1 MNPIA
6 QSGIALEPIKPAA
19 SNGWHGIALCIAALA
34 LLPLLLPY
42 TALATNVLVYGLF
55 ALGYNLVFGRL
66 GLLSFGHAT
75 FFGAGAYAAGIIL
88 THQAPAGAGWLAPA
102 LLCAVAISTLL
113 ALAMSF
119 VAARLRGIY
128 LAMVTLAL
136 GQCAYFAALQA
147 VDWTGGENGL
157 SGVHVEPFALLGL
170 RIDLTTPFTKYYAY
184 FCVVAVV
191 LIVMWRVLESPFG
204 LAVEAVRENE
214 ARAKACGYNANAIKM
229 TAFAISGAVCGIA
242 GAFKGLHLGLVPL
255 ETLSLHTA
263 GLVVLTSLL
272 GGMRTFF
279 GPFIG
284 ALAILVIEDVLA
296 VRTEHWQFFTGAIFV
311 ACVLFFPQ
319 GITGTLS
326 AKWRGKQ

>member
-1 MNPIA
+1 MTPLA
-6 QSGIALEPIKPAA
+6 QTSFALEPAGRTTGKP
-19 SNGWHGIALCIAALA
+19 WHGIALCVTALA

-42 TALATNVLVYGLF
+42 TALATNVLIYGLF

-75 FFGAGAYAAGIIL
+75 FFGAGAYATGIVV
-88 THQAPAGAGWLAPA
+88 TRHAPAGVEWLALA
-102 LLCAVAISTLL
+102 LLCSVAASTLA

-119 VAARLRGIY
+119 IATRLRGIY

-147 VDWTGGENGL
+147 SDWTGGENGL
-157 SGVHVEPFALLGL
+157 SGVHVAAFDIFGFRFDLGDP
-170 RIDLTTPFTKYYAY
+170 ITKYYAF
-184 FCVVAVV
+184 FCVVVV
-191 LIVMWRVLESPFG
+191 VMVLMWRLLESPFG

-214 ARAKACGYNANAIKM
+214 ARAKACGYNANAVKIV
-229 TAFAISGAVCGIA
+229 AFAISGAVCGIA

-284 ALAILVIEDVLA
+284 ALVILVIEDVLA

-319 GITGTLS
+319 GIAGAVLGR
-326 AKWRGKQ
+326 WRRTQ